1 MVAGMGQQAFAQRV
15 GQGVEARVQ
24 RIQGR
29 FAVAVG
35 FIGPGRHAQL
45 AFGLGD
51 WHRTVAEQQ
60 GGGSLQQGQGV
71 LRLQFA
77 KTRARRLVLVAGG
90 VAEVLVRRC
99 ALRR

>member
-60 GGGSLQQGQGV
+60 GGGSLQQGQGP
-71 LRLQFA
+71 A
-77 KTRARRLVLVAGG
+77 RAAWYWSPEELPKYWSKPPLCTSPLSTLTA
-90 VAEVLVRRC
+90 
-99 ALRR
+99 